1 MGSRTDGPNV
11 PKMPPKPPPTHFLC
25 IPLVTKLSRPQL
37 ASSLASFTADVTSP
51 DSYGFPVE
59 SIRPLGTLHLTLGV
73 MSFPRNEDLDKAV
86 ELLKMLAPRQM
97 LQSARPVAPA
107 NTAGGDAGEPT
118 ALSITLRGLHSMQA
132 AARASVLYSA
142 PVDEDGTLLRL
153 CEQIKAAF
161 QAAGLMLDEN
171 RPLLLHA
178 TILNTLYVKA
188 GRRGKRRERLT
199 VDARGALD
207 RYVDFV
213 FMRDVAP
220 EKIAICRMGAKEQED
235 GDQAYEVEAEIDMT
249 I

>member
-1 MGSRTDGPNV
+1 
-11 PKMPPKPPPTHFLC
+11 MPPKPSPTHFLC
-25 IPLVTKLSRPQL
+25 IPLVTQLSRPQL
-37 ASSLASFTADVTSP
+37 ASSLASFSADVTSP
-51 DSYGFPVE
+51 DSYGFPPE

-73 MSFPRNEDLDKAV
+73 MSFPRNEGLDQAV
-86 ELLKMLAPRQM
+86 ELLKTLAPRQM
-97 LQSARPVAPA
+97 LQSARPA
-107 NTAGGDAGEPT
+107 TGGDASPAPGPLT
-118 ALSITLRGLHSMQA
+118 ITLRGLHAMQP

-142 PVDEDGTLLRL
+142 PADEDGTLLRL

-188 GRRGKRRERLT
+188 GRRGQRRERLT
-199 VDARGALD
+199 IDARGALE
-207 RYVDFV
+207 RYDDFV

-235 GDQAYEVEAEIDMT
+235 GDQAYEVEAEID
-249 I
+249 IQEI

>member
-1 MGSRTDGPNV
+1 
-11 PKMPPKPPPTHFLC
+11 MPPKPSPTHFLC

-37 ASSLASFTADVTSP
+37 ASSLASFSADVTSP
-51 DSYGFPVE
+51 DSYGFPPE

-73 MSFPRNEDLDKAV
+73 MSFPRNEGLDKAV
-86 ELLKMLAPRQM
+86 ELLKTLAPRQM
-97 LQSARPVAPA
+97 LQGARPVTTANLAAGSDASPAP
-107 NTAGGDAGEPT
+107 G
-118 ALSITLRGLHSMQA
+118 ALTITLRGLHAMQP
-132 AARASVLYSA
+132 AARASVLYSTPA
-142 PVDEDGTLLRL
+142 DEDGTLLRL

-188 GRRGKRRERLT
+188 GRRGQRRERLT
-199 VDARGALD
+199 VDARGALE
-207 RYVDFV
+207 RYDDFV

-235 GDQAYEVEAEIDMT
+235 GDQAYEVEAEIDFQE